1 VYLRRCQMSV
11 PVLLNVCN
19 ESCSNKIGLPTTL
32 YEHVNGFQRAGE
44 IYRLLSLYHHG
55 FVSLNMEMLS
65 RFRRFF
71 IHSNGTTGI
80 AHCHLN
86 WGENLWNCNGR
97 FHAERNQMMHLTN
110 WSRQAGIPWSG
121 RWWDSGRRR
130 AASWRLAANLSQTLA
145 TRVPDLRQPADLP
158 AAGSEGGG
166 SWWLAG
172 THSLS
177 AGQIDPT

>member
-1 VYLRRCQMSV
+1 
-11 PVLLNVCN
+11 
-19 ESCSNKIGLPTTL
+19 
-32 YEHVNGFQRAGE
+32 
-44 IYRLLSLYHHG
+44 
-55 FVSLNMEMLS
+55 MEMPS
-65 RFRRFF
+65 RFRG
-71 IHSNGTTGI
+71 ILHPLNGTTGI

-86 WGENLWNCNGR
+86 WGENFRTLWNCNGR

-177 AGQIDPT
+177 AGQIDPTNSWKWTANQWPVNFDPIWFGKKNIFFLPQRPELSQNSSFSPSSPKFRHVTHD